1 MKNHR
6 TNLFLD
12 IENLGN
18 LLDSNAGKIER
29 VRYEYKQQVANAVI
43 ENGQYVYNNL
53 DTSLSKETLNQSLWQ
68 VQIGIKY
75 EF

>member
-6 TNLFLD
+6 TKLFLD

-18 LLDSNAGKIER
+18 LLDSNAGRVER

-43 ENGQYVYNNL
+43 VNNQYVYNNL
-53 DTSLSKETLNQSLWQ
+53 DTSLNLETLNQSFWQ
-68 VQIGIKY
+68 VQIGVKY